1 VEGLENY
8 PEMTQLLTE
17 TKSATKLFVE
27 VSSDR

>member
-1 VEGLENY
+1 VEGLDY
-8 PEMTQLLTE
+8 YAEMAQLLAE